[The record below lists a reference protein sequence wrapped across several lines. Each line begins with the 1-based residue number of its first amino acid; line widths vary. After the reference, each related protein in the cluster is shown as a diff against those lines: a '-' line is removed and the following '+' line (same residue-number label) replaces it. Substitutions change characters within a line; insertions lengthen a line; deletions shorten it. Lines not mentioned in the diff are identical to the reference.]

1 VCVLLA
7 ISIICKQFHWTL
19 KKSVHVYESVPQ
31 LFVSSRVLLN
41 RVEEQKD
48 PT

>member
-1 VCVLLA
+1 VLA
-7 ISIICKQFHWTL
+7 ISIICKQLHWTS
-19 KKSVHVYESVPQ
+19 KKSVNVYEFVPH
-31 LFVSSRVLLN
+31 LFVSTCVLLN